1 MYVLLVGMFIN
12 VNNIIV
18 RIMNRVMP
26 GLFRVNLNNS
36 MQEKNRGL
44 IIIRGVILFD
54 EDNDIL
60 IHQKDAEDHRA

>member
-26 GLFRVNLNNS
+26 GLFRVEMNN
-36 MQEKNRGL
+36 MMEK
-44 IIIRGVILFD
+44 
-54 EDNDIL
+54 
-60 IHQKDAEDHRA
+60 K